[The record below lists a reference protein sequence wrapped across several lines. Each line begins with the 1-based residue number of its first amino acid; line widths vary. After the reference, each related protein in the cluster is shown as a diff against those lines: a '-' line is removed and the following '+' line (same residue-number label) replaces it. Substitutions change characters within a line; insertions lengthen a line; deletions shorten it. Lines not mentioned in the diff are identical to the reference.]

1 MIGHI
6 QTYDPEQQSGVII
19 SEGTSYE
26 FHLDDWIADVP
37 PDTGDDVR
45 FELENGVIKEITL
58 VGAYMEKPDPVKNK
72 IIAGTLSLLL
82 GWAGL
87 SRFYLGYYRIGLI
100 QIALTF
106 FLLQAGFVVFVPQ
119 WGFVDAILLFS
130 GKLDRDAKGRP
141 LK

>member
-6 QTYDPEQQSGVII
+6 ESFDPGQQTGVIV
-19 SEGTSYE
+19 SEGISYE

-37 PDTGDDVR
+37 PDVGDDVR
-45 FELENGVIKEITL
+45 FELENGSIKGVDL
-58 VGAYMEKPDPVKNK
+58 VGAYIEKPAPVKSK
-72 IIAGTLSLLL
+72 ILAGILSLLF
-82 GWAGL
+82 GWVGL

-100 QIALTF
+100 QVALTV

-119 WGFVDAILLFS
+119 WGFVEAILLFS